1 MPVLSGETGSRAPRP
16 YAATSGHVRRAE
28 VDGLRQDRQGPG
40 TGWTLSRTCFF
51 VHLAT
56 GQRRAAW
63 AQTGPETGDRRPET
77 LEGPGHDGMAWALV
91 GSSGLWA
98 LGSGLW
104 ALGSG
109 LDAAFDAAFERP

>member
-1 MPVLSGETGSRAPRP
+1 MDSFREWV
-16 YAATSGHVRRAE
+16 
-28 VDGLRQDRQGPG
+28 
-40 TGWTLSRTCFF
+40 F

-56 GQRRAAW
+56 GDR
-63 AQTGPETGDRRPET
+63 DRRQRSKAAIEGPET

-104 ALGSG
+104 VG
-109 LDAAFDAAFERP
+109 LNSAFERP